1 MSATTSVWN
10 TQSTSS
16 LLPPAGL
23 ISEGE
28 VTGTHSASTSSPSVA
43 KVMAN
48 SLSSTGDSVGLSN
61 CTMSTTS
68 NVLACTSRCLE
79 HAASLSRSGF
89 ITPRARS
96 CHDHALLGNQNAAP
110 AEVHLADGQTV
121 DGLVLRERA
130 EVHHTAFRPTP
141 STASDAKN
149 ANERAR
155 NTGSADARAGRTTPT
170 PHRPPRRRPR
180 HPPDSR
186 RRPGP
191 ASLCRTSSRCR
202 RYRRGP
208 ETETRAGSR
217 G

>member
-1 MSATTSVWN
+1 MSATTLVWN

-79 HAASLSRSGF
+79 HAASLSRSRGF
-89 ITPRARS
+89 IHPLRS
-96 CHDHALLGNQNAAP
+96 ELS
-110 AEVHLADGQTV
+110 TI
-121 DGLVLRERA
+121 
-130 EVHHTAFRPTP
+130 TP
-141 STASDAKN
+141 SSEIK
-149 ANERAR
+149 
-155 NTGSADARAGRTTPT
+155 TP
-170 PHRPPRRRPR
+170 PPQKSISQMDKP
-180 HPPDSR
+180 
-186 RRPGP
+186 
-191 ASLCRTSSRCR
+191 
-202 RYRRGP
+202 
-208 ETETRAGSR
+208 
-217 G
+217 